1 MNFLYN
7 DNDEMIMIQPSMKWK
22 WKIKKWV
29 LYFRLGTQTYSLLL
43 YYSIYMVKRGF
54 SSTFFI
60 CSRIQESKVYLS
72 VCLFVC
78 FKSRVNHRNYFYF
91 YLSLFFLSLKFILL
105 SSILIFSSLLKRLK
119 TEWLNNI
126 NKKTTLLYL

>member
-43 YYSIYMVKRGF
+43 YYYIYMVKRGF
-54 SSTFFI
+54 SSTFFFI

-72 VCLFVC
+72 FLFVCLFVL
-78 FKSRVNHRNYFYF
+78 RVNHRNYFYF
-91 YLSLFFLSLKFILL
+91 YLSFFSLKFILL

-119 TEWLNNI
+119 TERLNNI
-126 NKKTTLLYL
+126 NKKTTLL